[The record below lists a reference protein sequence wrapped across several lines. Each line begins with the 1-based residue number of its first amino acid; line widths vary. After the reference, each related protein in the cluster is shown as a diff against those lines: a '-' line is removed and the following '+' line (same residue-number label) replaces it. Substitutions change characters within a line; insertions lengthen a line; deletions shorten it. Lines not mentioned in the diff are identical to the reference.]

1 MSARERILENP
12 FYVLG
17 LSTSCGRAEIEQEG
31 QKLLALLEL
40 GLSSGATY
48 RTPLGPAK
56 RTPEMVRH
64 AMAELRDPEKRLRHE
79 LWAQLAADAT
89 LPERPT
95 PATPPTERLRPWRS
109 R

>member
-1 MSARERILENP
+1 VGAKDRLIENP

-17 LSTSCGRAEIEQEG
+17 LDTSCGRAEIEQEG

-48 RTPLGPAK
+48 QTPLGPAR
-56 RTPEMVRH
+56 RTADLVRH

-79 LWAQLAADAT
+79 LWAQLDARAS
-89 LPERPT
+89 LPDRPVL
-95 PATPPTERLRPWRS
+95 PVANDRLRAWRGK
-109 R
+109 